1 MADDILRKRAAFRA
15 AFAGFDP
22 EQVARFGDADRARLM
37 ADTGIVRATGSR
49 SRRRS
54 RTPGPVLGLRDTGGL
69 DALLVVRPAGARA
82 TSRHGERAAT
92 SPESVAL
99 AKALKRAGFVFVGPT
114 TMYAAMQACGVVDD
128 HVLGCTRAGA
138 R

>member
-1 MADDILRKRAAFRA
+1 M
-15 AFAGFDP
+15 P
-22 EQVARFGDADRARLM
+22 
-37 ADTGIVRATGSR
+37 
-49 SRRRS
+49 
-54 RTPGPVLGLRDTGGL
+54 
-69 DALLVVRPAGARA
+69 
-82 TSRHGERAAT
+82 AT

-128 HVLGCTRAGA
+128 HVLGCHRAGA